1 MPPYREA
8 GVALTPGVCLEQR
21 PLTAGTELDTG
32 LLNHPVPGFRKA
44 QERFRSR
51 SGS

>member
-1 MPPYREA
+1 MSPYREA

-21 PLTAGTELDTG
+21 PLTVGTELDTR
-32 LLNHPVPGFRKA
+32 LLNLPVPGFRKA
-44 QERFRSR
+44 PEPFRPR